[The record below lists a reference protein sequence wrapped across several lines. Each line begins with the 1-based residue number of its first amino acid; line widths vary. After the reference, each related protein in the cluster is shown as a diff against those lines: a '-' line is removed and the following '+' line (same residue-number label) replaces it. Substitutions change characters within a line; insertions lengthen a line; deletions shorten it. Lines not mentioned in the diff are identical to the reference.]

1 MRAALAA
8 PKASSITS
16 REGALLSSGS
26 CVLHSCPAPD
36 SSVVWLPRPSM
47 CHPAS
52 ISSRGL
58 RRARPS
64 LNVIHEAATVPGR
77 PIQCIL
83 SPEAGLHLSGPT
95 PLPAQ
100 PTCSCGTSDPSHAAG
115 ASPYHTAHLPPLTL
129 CPGCPSAWNSL
140 PASSWRVWFLC
151 PSRLSLDTTSSGQL
165 SLMPP

>member
-1 MRAALAA
+1 MRGCAPAA

-26 CVLHSCPAPD
+26 CVLHSCPVPD

-52 ISSRGL
+52 ILSRGL

-100 PTCSCGTSDPSHAAG
+100 PTCSCGTSDPSHAGWCLSLLYFAP
-115 ASPYHTAHLPPLTL
+115 SPSHPL
-129 CPGCPSAWNSL
+129 
-140 PASSWRVWFLC
+140 
-151 PSRLSLDTTSSGQL
+151 SRLPLCL
-165 SLMPP
+165 EFPPCIILEGLVPMSIKT